1 MLPPVPLEPE
11 PLPGLDVEP
20 LASPLLL
27 LPSPDLL
34 RSSEQ
39 PGSAI
44 PRNPDKIIA
53 VNNEICFPIVS
64 SFDRGLTV
72 TLLIYDAMAMP
83 WYRIIRVSLNLITR
97 GYRSSADADRQ
108 STLHRSQTH

>member
-1 MLPPVPLEPE
+1 VLPPVPLEPE
-11 PLPGLDVEP
+11 PLPGLDVES
-20 LASPLLL
+20 LASSLLL

-34 RSSEQ
+34 RSSKQ

-64 SFDRGLTV
+64 CFDRGLTRYASH
-72 TLLIYDAMAMP
+72 LPSNGYAMVP
-83 WYRIIRVSLNLITR
+83 DYEGFFEPDYSRLPELSRR
-97 GYRSSADADRQ
+97 
-108 STLHRSQTH
+108 